1 MKKKKESILGVRVE
15 ADIEEQIR
23 SLAEK
28 EDRSISWMLRYLI
41 LEGLKAEGK
50 PTRRKIG
57 SPNSVEGPESLRG

>member
-28 EDRSISWMLRYLI
+28 EDRSISWMLRHLI
-41 LEGLKAEGK
+41 IEGLKAKGL
-50 PTRRKIG
+50 TQRKIERTV
-57 SPNSVEGPESLRG
+57 PR